1 MKESRYW
8 LQLFEI
14 KGQALEDKRKLL
26 IDESSEL
33 LKIFTVI
40 IEKIK

>member
-1 MKESRYW
+1 VGLAK
-8 LQLFEI
+8 EI
-14 KGQALEDKRKLL
+14 KSQAIEDKRRLL

-33 LKIFTVI
+33 LKIFTAT